1 MADPEEAAAR
11 IPSCAADRS
20 TVHSAAPASAAAA
33 TGAEAPTSL
42 VNAAGAVPVNV
53 AAAAAAASPLG
64 PPGSSSAVGGQGA
77 PVYTPYRLPPLLHPA
92 GSSAFSP
99 PPVSPATTT
108 NAGFSLDP
116 RFQAPHPSVPFG
128 SGSAGGAGAGGRG
141 SRPPPPPTH
150 SLSAPT
156 ALGGAGSLN
165 GGPGSTSDVPVHDP
179 PPPQHQNP
187 LDALMHLH
195 AAAGG
200 ADTSEAALLA
210 LDAAAAAAANG
221 GGGAGKEPPV
231 PPKVVQKA
239 DRSCKK
245 LILFGRFSGGA
256 GSAGSLWGEEG
267 RGSLIEGRTDT
278 RCRAPLTAAAFSP
291 RFYPPGLPPPKIA
304 CGDENKLANPSLVLT
319 GVENEECDAGER
331 CDQKIV
337 PDVSPDT
344 DGFELPVPG
353 VCAVQETE
361 RRLFIRRGGLC
372 VCPACHSLVAEIFL
386 SDRRARSSC
395 CREESV
401 EGSDQQRITDLETK
415 IGASRRLR
423 FAGVKLSC

>member
-20 TVHSAAPASAAAA
+20 TVRSAAPASAAAA
-33 TGAEAPTSL
+33 TGAEAPTSS
-42 VNAAGAVPVNV
+42 VNAAAGAVPVNV

-99 PPVSPATTT
+99 PPVSPASTT

-116 RFQAPHPSVPFG
+116 RFQAPHPSVSFG
-128 SGSAGGAGAGGRG
+128 SGSAGGAGAGVGG

-179 PPPQHQNP
+179 PPLQHQNP

-245 LILFGRFSGGA
+245 WVLLFRALFGRRGLGGI
-256 GSAGSLWGEEG
+256 SLG
-267 RGSLIEGRTDT
+267 RGGEGQLDRGTDGHT
-278 RCRAPLTAAAFSP
+278 VSSP
-291 RFYPPGLPPPKIA
+291 SDCGGL
-304 CGDENKLANPSLVLT
+304 LPSLL
-319 GVENEECDAGER
+319 
-331 CDQKIV
+331 
-337 PDVSPDT
+337 
-344 DGFELPVPG
+344 
-353 VCAVQETE
+353 
-361 RRLFIRRGGLC
+361 
-372 VCPACHSLVAEIFL
+372 
-386 SDRRARSSC
+386 
-395 CREESV
+395 
-401 EGSDQQRITDLETK
+401 
-415 IGASRRLR
+415 
-423 FAGVKLSC
+423 

>member
-20 TVHSAAPASAAAA
+20 TVRSAAPAAAAAAAAAA
-33 TGAEAPTSL
+33 TGAEAPTSS

-53 AAAAAAASPLG
+53 AAAAAAATSPLG
-64 PPGSSSAVGGQGA
+64 PPGSSSAVAGQGA

-92 GSSAFSP
+92 GSSAFPP

-108 NAGFSLDP
+108 TAGFSLDP
-116 RFQAPHPSVPFG
+116 RFQALHLSAPYG
-128 SGSAGGAGAGGRG
+128 SGSNGGAGAGLGG

-156 ALGGAGSLN
+156 ALGGASNFN
-165 GGPGSTSDVPVHDP
+165 GGPDLTSDVPVHDP

-245 LILFGRFSGGA
+245 LVLLFRTLFGRRGLGGISLGRGGEGQVDRGTDGHA
-256 GSAGSLWGEEG
+256 VSSPSDCGGLLPSLLSPRTPAAENSLWGRE
-267 RGSLIEGRTDT
+267 
-278 RCRAPLTAAAFSP
+278 
-291 RFYPPGLPPPKIA
+291 
-304 CGDENKLANPSLVLT
+304 
-319 GVENEECDAGER
+319 
-331 CDQKIV
+331 Q
-337 PDVSPDT
+337 
-344 DGFELPVPG
+344 
-353 VCAVQETE
+353 
-361 RRLFIRRGGLC
+361 
-372 VCPACHSLVAEIFL
+372 
-386 SDRRARSSC
+386 AR
-395 CREESV
+395 
-401 EGSDQQRITDLETK
+401 
-415 IGASRRLR
+415 
-423 FAGVKLSC
+423 